1 MPIGKARLKIT
12 DYNEQRKRR
21 LVGRERRIRLV
32 SLSLT
37 SMVDMFV
44 ILLVFLLK
52 SYSTSP
58 VNIAPSDK
66 LTLPISTSVKDPVD
80 VLKMVVS
87 KAGIF
92 VDDKKVIDFQAGALD
107 VKDVDVSDTQFIRAL
122 YEALDEQAKKAR
134 KIASVNEE
142 IEFDGKV
149 VMQADRSLPYE
160 LLRKVMYTSMMAGYS
175 DVKIAV
181 VTKD

>member
-1 MPIGKARLKIT
+1 MARRGGFTKYM
-12 DYNEQRKRR
+12 DRR
-21 LVGRERRIRLV
+21 LSSTFKIQV
-32 SLSLT
+32 T

-58 VNIAPSDK
+58 VNITPSDK
-66 LTLPISTSVKDPVD
+66 LQLAVSTSTKDPVD
-80 VLKMVVS
+80 VLKLVVS
-87 KAGIF
+87 KVGIF
-92 VDDKKVIDFQAGALD
+92 VEDKKIVDFNQGALD
-107 VKDVDVSDTQFIRAL
+107 VKDVDAADTQFIRTL
-122 YEALDEQAKKAR
+122 YNELDEQAKKAR

-149 VMQADRSLPYE
+149 IMQADRSLPYE

>member
-1 MPIGKARLKIT
+1 MDKRLPATFKI
-12 DYNEQRKRR
+12 Q
-21 LVGRERRIRLV
+21 I
-32 SLSLT
+32 T

-58 VNIAPSDK
+58 VNITPSDK
-66 LTLPISTSVKDPVD
+66 LTLPVSTSTKDPVD
-80 VLKMVVS
+80 VLKLVVS
-87 KAGIF
+87 KTGIF
-92 VDDKKVIDFQAGALD
+92 VEDEKVVDLNDGVLD
-107 VKDVDVSDTQFIRAL
+107 VKDVDENDTQFIRAL
-122 YEALDEQAKKAR
+122 YTALDEQAKKSQN
-134 KIASVNEE
+134 IAAVNEE

-149 VMQADRSLPYE
+149 IMQADRSLPYD

-181 VTKD
+181 YSKQ